1 MGFSTLID
9 ILGATII
16 GGLLLLILFRVNDT
30 ATQNTFVY
38 TGELMVQQA
47 LVQTVNIIE
56 HDFRKMG
63 YCEIWEN
70 MPNPANAIIFA
81 DSNKISFLTDLPP
94 DMLSVGD
101 GVIDTLHYFIGP
113 TSELALTDNPNDRLL
128 YRVVNSEIPKS
139 SNVGITN
146 FKLTYFDSFNEII
159 PTPIL
164 DAATGSINTIQIDL
178 EIQTIYAYHQ
188 LYSDQLYNSV
198 FWRQIRLA
206 AKNLRNR

>member
-47 LVQTVNIIE
+47 LVQTVSIIE

-63 YCEIWEN
+63 YCEVWEN
-70 MPNPANAIIFA
+70 IPDPTNAIINA
-81 DSNKISFLTDLPP
+81 DSNRISFLTDVPVKRGEP
-94 DMLSVGD
+94 GD
-101 GVIDTLHYFIGP
+101 GVIDTLHYYIGP
-113 TSELALTDNPNDRLL
+113 TSELAKTDNPNDRLL
-128 YRVVNSEIPKS
+128 YRVINSETPKS
-139 SNVGITN
+139 SNVGITD

-159 PTPIL
+159 PTPISG
-164 DAATGSINTIQIDL
+164 AATGSINTIQIDL
-178 EIQTIYAYHQ
+178 EIQTIYGYKQ
-188 LYSDQLYNSV
+188 LYNDQLYNSV